1 MGALID
7 AVRAFA
13 DQHRLWTPATRVA
26 AAVSGGSDSVALL
39 FLLRE
44 LASSGHVQLAGL
56 IHLNHHIRGSASDAD
71 AAFCRALAD
80 RLGIAAV
87 IGDADVPA
95 RAARDGVSIEVGGR
109 DARQEFFLTA
119 RESLGVDRIA
129 VAHTRDD
136 QAETVLL
143 RLTRG
148 AGPAGL
154 AGIAPSRDH
163 LIRPLLSVSREELRA
178 YLNGRGETWREDETN
193 LDRAIPRNLIRHDV
207 LPALRTLNARVDVAL
222 ARTADIL
229 RNDAALLDQ
238 LANEA
243 AARLVVVEG
252 DHVRLDGAAL
262 AALPPALQTRVAIVA
277 LETANPGR
285 SYGLEEAKR
294 LLERLDG
301 DGVLVLGRVLRVP
314 RVQQVQQVQVLQ
326 VPGEV
331 REELGGWTLAAE
343 GPLNAEGAFKAEGRR
358 QKAEPTQAV
367 IDAALVGTVLNVRGR
382 RAGDRLQPLG
392 APGHRKL
399 QDVLVDRK
407 VPRDERDRVP
417 IVTDQTGQIVWVA
430 GHVLAEPFRVTPLT
444 KSVVVLT
451 LRSEK

>member
-39 FLLRE
+39 FLLQE
-44 LASSGHVQLAGL
+44 LASRGHLQLAGL

-80 RLGIAAV
+80 RLGIPAV

-95 RAARDGVSIEVGGR
+95 LAARDGVSIEVAGR
-109 DARQEFFLTA
+109 EARQQFFLSA
-119 RESLGVDRIA
+119 RESLAVDRIA

-154 AGIAPSRDH
+154 AGIAASRDH
-163 LIRPLLSVSREELRA
+163 LIRPLLNASRDDLRA
-178 YLNGRGETWREDETN
+178 YLNDRRETWREDDTN

-207 LPALRTLNARVDVAL
+207 LPALRTLNARVDMAL

-243 AARLVVVEG
+243 AGQIVVAEG

-262 AALPPALQTRVAIVA
+262 AALPPALQTRVAILA

-285 SYGLEEAKR
+285 SYGLEEAKK
-294 LLERLDG
+294 LLERSRAG
-301 DGVLVLGRVLRVP
+301 GVLVERQ
-314 RVQQVQQVQVLQ
+314 VQQVQRVQRVQRVQVLQ

-343 GPLNAEGAFKAEGRR
+343 GPLKAESRKL
-358 QKAEPTQAV
+358 KADPWQAV
-367 IDAALVGTVLNVRGR
+367 VDASLVGEVLTVRGR
-382 RAGDRLQPLG
+382 RDGDRLQPLG

-451 LRSEK
+451 LRR